1 MRCYVDESV
10 LPDILKA
17 LQSLETSGIA
27 YEVMLHHNPVDL
39 NLRQHR
45 CEKFKTQ
52 TDET

>member
-17 LQSLETSGIA
+17 LQSLEASGIA